1 MKTMF
6 CHANLVDTWAATH
19 PPPPTSPPGRY
30 DYSRQ
35 HDAQAV
41 LGLTV
46 DTPQNSWSAGKR
58 LDNFARRWSGK
69 RLDYILY
76 NSSTLPYSRN
86 AGSTLS
92 VRNTAIVL
100 TERVPGYDFSYSDHF
115 GLEATF
121 AVVPPNKS
129 SPPDPQPIDS
139 AQNMLPSEDL
149 LTAIGALSHWMNTSN
164 RRTRRHIAYL
174 IISFLFLFLAILG
187 PSRIDPASTRW
198 KWNASLAAVVA
209 AISTI
214 GGATGVCA
222 GIIYGIRER
231 SRLTN
236 LIEEMEC
243 ARRAMTAPP

>member
-1 MKTMF
+1 MKIMF
-6 CHANLVDTWAATH
+6 RHADVVDTWTITH
-19 PPPPTSPPGRY
+19 PPPPTSPPGMY
-30 DYSRQ
+30 DSSGQ
-35 HDAQAV
+35 TNAQAV

-58 LDNFARRWSGK
+58 LDSFARRWSGK

-76 NSSTLPYSRN
+76 NSSTLPRSGN
-86 AGSTLS
+86 AGGTLS

-100 TERVPGYDFSYSDHF
+100 TERVPGHDFSYSDHF

-121 AVVPPNKS
+121 AIVPLDGPS
-129 SPPDPQPIDS
+129 LPDPQPMDS
-139 AQNMLPSEDL
+139 VVNMLSSEDI
-149 LTAIGALSHWMNTSN
+149 LTAIGALSHWMNTSKY
-164 RRTRRHIAYL
+164 RTRRHTVYL
-174 IISFLFLFLAILG
+174 IIGFFFLFLAILG
-187 PSRIDPASTRW
+187 PAWIDPASTRW

-209 AISTI
+209 AISTF
-214 GGATGVCA
+214 GGTTGVCA

-243 ARRAMTAPP
+243 ARSAMPPL